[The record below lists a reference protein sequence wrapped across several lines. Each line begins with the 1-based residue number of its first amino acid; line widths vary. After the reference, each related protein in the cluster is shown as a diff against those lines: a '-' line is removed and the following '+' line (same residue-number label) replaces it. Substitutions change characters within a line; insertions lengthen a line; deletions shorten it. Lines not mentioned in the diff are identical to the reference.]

1 MAAQRIT
8 AYDAAPV
15 ARTMLGA
22 SSANRGLGAMTP
34 PNQGLNNGDDMGAG
48 SKPYVNAQHQ
58 FQAGHAGQNLRAN
71 AQSAGPQRDAA
82 AMDSVRKAQTQQET
96 AQNFLTQKTAQVVD
110 NQLEQSGGGSALM
123 LLNQVVQS
131 PNREKFI
138 NHIASSKAMFQGD
151 APELGQIQA
160 EANRYLR

>member
-48 SKPYVNAQHQ
+48 SKPYVNAQPQ

-71 AQSAGPQRDAA
+71 AQSAGPQRAAA

-151 APELGQIQA
+151 APELGQVQA

>member
-48 SKPYVNAQHQ
+48 SKPYVNAQPQ
-58 FQAGHAGQNLRAN
+58 LQAGHAGQNLRVN
-71 AQSAGPQRDAA
+71 AQSAGPQRAAA

-123 LLNQVVQS
+123 MLNQVVQS

-151 APELGQIQA
+151 APELGQVQA